1 MPQMDVLTLA
11 QAEATVEALHAMGSI
26 RQAADA
32 LGIGKSACH
41 QRVQRIRALAVRT
54 NAYEGRVSAPPELV
68 VDNDVPPAPEPPV
81 PANDEPAPTKAE
93 PYRLGGSAAD
103 REVTRLK
110 DENRRLRSSLE
121 DCHRDALGE
130 DEVRRMLGVLSDA
143 PHDPPAWLTGRPQHH
158 ATRSPETL
166 VTCWS
171 DWHLGEVVSREETA
185 GVNEYSLEVARDRF
199 WRVVEST
206 IEVAREHGPGGRGTP
221 YSGAVVNLVGDMV
234 SGGLHPELVKTDEEG
249 LLQSILSARD
259 MLVQGLTRMAD
270 EFGSVYAPAVAGNH
284 GRTTRKPEFK
294 GYTYTNA
301 DWLIYEL
308 AKRHFDAAGDAR
320 IRIDTRRSNDV
331 YYKVHAHRYML
342 THGDMLGVKGGD
354 GIIGSLGPI
363 ARGEIKFRGAAM
375 SAGQEYDTLVM
386 GHWHQQLWL
395 PRVIVS
401 NTLKGYD
408 EYARLSL
415 RAPISKPSQPLWF
428 HHPRRGVTSKWDIQ
442 ADEACSKP
450 VAEWVSWSG
459 AA

>member
-1 MPQMDVLTLA
+1 MPDLTLA
-11 QAEATVEALHAMGSI
+11 DARLTIEALEAHGEY
-26 RQAADA
+26 RLAAPH
-32 LGIGKSACH
+32 LGIGKSALH
-41 QRVQRIRALAVRT
+41 ERVQRLRAMAARMR
-54 NAYEGRVSAPPELV
+54 AFDEGA
-68 VDNDVPPAPEPPV
+68 APEPVEEPV
-81 PANDEPAPTKAE
+81 VDVAAPANDDPGVRPKAE
-93 PYRLGGSAAD
+93 PYRLGASALD
-103 REVTRLK
+103 REVVKLR
-110 DENRRLRSSLE
+110 DENRRLKASLE
-121 DCHRDALGE
+121 ECHREQLGE
-130 DEVRRMLGVLSDA
+130 DEVRRMIGVLSEQPDE
-143 PHDPPAWLTGRPQHH
+143 PPACVAQAPQKH

-185 GVNEYSLEVARDRF
+185 GVNEYGVEIARERF
-199 WRVVEST
+199 LRVVEST
-206 IEVAREHGPGGRGTP
+206 IEVARQHGPGGRGTP

-234 SGGLHPELVKTDEEG
+234 SGGLHPELVKTDEES
-249 LLQSILSARD
+249 LLQSILTARD
-259 MLVQGLTRMAD
+259 MLVGGLTRMAD
-270 EFGSVYAPAVAGNH
+270 EFGHVYAPAVAGNH
-284 GRTTRKPEFK
+284 GRTTRKPEYK
-294 GYTYTNA
+294 GYVYTNA

-308 AKRHFDAAGDAR
+308 AKRHFDAAGDSR
-320 IRIDTRRSNDV
+320 VRIDTRRSNDV
-331 YYKVHAHRYML
+331 YYRVHNTRYML

-442 ADEACSKP
+442 ADEASTKP
-450 VAEWVSWSG
+450 ATEWVSWSG

>member
-1 MPQMDVLTLA
+1 MPRTDRPDDVTLVQCRLTL
-11 QAEATVEALHAMGSI
+11 
-26 RQAADA
+26 DA
-32 LGIGKSACH
+32 LQAHGGYREAAAVLGLGKSTLHERIA
-41 QRVQRIRALAVRT
+41 RLRELAARMRDFDGNVQ
-54 NAYEGRVSAPPELV
+54 
-68 VDNDVPPAPEPPV
+68 PEPEVLAPV
-81 PANDEPAPTKAE
+81 ADPQAPANDDPGQKPA
-93 PYRLGGSAAD
+93 PYRLGGTAAD
-103 REVTRLK
+103 REVTKLK
-110 DENRRLRSSLE
+110 DENRRLRASLE
-121 DCHRDALGE
+121 ECHREQLGE
-130 DEVRRMLGVLSDA
+130 DEVRRMLGSLSEA
-143 PHDPPAWLTGRPQHH
+143 PHDPPPWLCGRPQKH

-185 GVNEYSLEVARDRF
+185 GVNEYSLEIARQRF

-221 YSGAVVNLVGDMV
+221 YSGAVVNVVGDLV
-234 SGGLHPELVKTDEEG
+234 SGGLHPELVKTDEES

-270 EFGSVYAPAVAGNH
+270 EFGRVYAPAVAGNH

-294 GYTYTNA
+294 GYVHTNA

-308 AKRHFDAAGDAR
+308 TKRHFEGLGDTR
-320 IRIDTRRSNDV
+320 VVLDTRRSNDV

-354 GIIGSLGPI
+354 GIIGALGPI

-395 PRVIVS
+395 PRAIVS

-442 ADEACSKP
+442 ADEATGTRSP
-450 VAEWVSWSG
+450 AEWVSWSG
-459 AA
+459 AAA